1 MLVVSS
7 SSSETLASKLSELLH
22 SKLSEVERKRFPDG
36 EMYVRVLA
44 DMKGEKVAVIGS
56 TKNDADLIELLLLL
70 NACREA
76 GAGKII
82 AVVPYFGY
90 ARQHRTYNDGEPVSS
105 KVMTKC
111 IEQFSDEII
120 CVEIHDEETLTFASK
135 PFRNISVIDTMSKHF
150 LGQKIDYVLA
160 PDDGAFDRAQKM
172 AEIIGTRAYYIDKKR
187 IDSKTVDMHLPNLEY
202 TGKSVLLVDDI
213 ISTGGTIIRAVNLL
227 KDRGVSKI
235 SVSAVHGV
243 FARESDK
250 TITSLVDDL
259 VVSDTIEGPN
269 STVSVAEN
277 ISRSLRG

>member
-202 TGKSVLLVDDI
+202 MGKSVLLVDDI

>member
-7 SSSETLASKLSELLH
+7 SSSETLASKLSKLLH

-202 TGKSVLLVDDI
+202 MGKSVLLVDDI

>member
-1 MLVVSS
+1 
-7 SSSETLASKLSELLH
+7 
-22 SKLSEVERKRFPDG
+22 VERKRFPDG